1 VVPVKDQEEPG
12 GCEQNVLDGRPRTGA
27 GADDLVEILTVPP
40 HLSTSRTGL
49 EDLLTKVATSAARVV
64 PGADGAGLTL
74 VDPDRGD
81 TIVKSA
87 PFVGQIDAIQYRL
100 GEGPC
105 ISAAAAGRVMR
116 SGSLGTDAR
125 WARFGSAA
133 ARLGVH
139 SVLSLPLTTPHGVL
153 GAMNVYAH
161 AMDAFDEHAEHLGRL
176 FAPHAASVVRHAQI
190 LAHAQRLATTLAAA
204 LTGRAVI
211 DQAIGI
217 VMARNGSTAEQA
229 LDRIRTLS
237 RHERTTPAAVAA
249 RIVNDAVARARH
261 TDN

>member
-1 VVPVKDQEEPG
+1 MPTAP
-12 GCEQNVLDGRPRTGA
+12 
-27 GADDLVEILTVPP
+27 
-40 HLSTSRTGL
+40 
-49 EDLLTKVATSAARVV
+49 
-64 PGADGAGLTL
+64 GLTL
-74 VDPDRGD
+74 TDPDRGD

-87 PFVGQIDAIQYRL
+87 PFVEQIDAIQYRL

-105 ISAAAAGRVMR
+105 ISAAAAGQVMR

-161 AMDAFDEHAEHLGRL
+161 AMDAFDEHAEHLGQL
-176 FAPHAASVVRHAQI
+176 FAPHAASIVRNVQI
-190 LAHAQRLATTLAAA
+190 LANAQRMATTLAAA

-217 VMARNGSTAEQA
+217 VMARSGGTAEQA

-237 RHERTTPAAVAA
+237 RHEQTTPAAVAA
-249 RIVNDAVARARH
+249 RIVSEAVARTRH
-261 TDN
+261 TDR

>member
-1 VVPVKDQEEPG
+1 
-12 GCEQNVLDGRPRTGA
+12 
-27 GADDLVEILTVPP
+27 
-40 HLSTSRTGL
+40 
-49 EDLLTKVATSAARVV
+49 
-64 PGADGAGLTL
+64 
-74 VDPDRGD
+74 
-81 TIVKSA
+81 
-87 PFVGQIDAIQYRL
+87 
-100 GEGPC
+100 
-105 ISAAAAGRVMR
+105 
-116 SGSLGTDAR
+116 
-125 WARFGSAA
+125 
-133 ARLGVH
+133 
-139 SVLSLPLTTPHGVL
+139 
-153 GAMNVYAH
+153 MNVYAH

>member
-1 VVPVKDQEEPG
+1 VVPVKDQKEPG
-12 GCEQNVLDGRPRTGA
+12 GREQNVPAGRPRTGA
-27 GADDLVEILTVPP
+27 DDDDLVEILTALP
-40 HLSTSRTGL
+40 HLSASRTGL
-49 EDLLTKVATSAARVV
+49 DDLLTKVATSAARAV

-74 VDPDRGD
+74 TDPDRGD

-105 ISAAAAGRVMR
+105 ISAAASGLVMR
-116 SGSLGTDAR
+116 SGSLGADAR
-125 WARFGSAA
+125 WSRFGSGA

-139 SVLSLPLTTPHGVL
+139 SVLSLPLTTPQGVL

-161 AMDAFDEHAEHLGRL
+161 AMDAFDEHAERLGRL

-190 LAHAQRLATTLAAA
+190 LVHTQRLAATLEAA

-217 VMARNGSTAEQA
+217 VMARHGGTADQA

-237 RHERTTPAAVAA
+237 QHEQTMPVAVAA
-249 RIVNDAVARARH
+249 RIVSDAVARARD
-261 TDN
+261 TDR